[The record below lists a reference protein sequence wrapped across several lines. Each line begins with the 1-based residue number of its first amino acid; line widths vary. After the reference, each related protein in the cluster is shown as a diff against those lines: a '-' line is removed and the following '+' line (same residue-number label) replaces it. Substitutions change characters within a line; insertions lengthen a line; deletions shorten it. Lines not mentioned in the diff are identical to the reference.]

1 MENVHAPLRYE
12 PEEQELLRESVVKMQ
27 FSGHEGVHWLD
38 LFNTEISVVLP
49 QPFGP
54 TMVVMLPVGISTD
67 RFLIR
72 GTLW

>member
-1 MENVHAPLRYE
+1 MESVHAPLRYE
-12 PEEQELLRESVVKMQ
+12 PEEQELLRESVVEPLK
-27 FSGHEGVHWLD
+27 SWLD